1 MEASPTAPAKA
12 KDAPPRTP
20 ERAATSERAASPDV
34 PPNEKVAW
42 LQEKIRATLYAAETP
57 VRTPAAL
64 LRAGAMAVPV
74 VSALLLGLTV
84 PGWETTLRYVAF
96 GLNLL
101 LIPLLAVT
109 LLGAGQRE
117 AAAQQAVLAELR
129 ALLDE
134 LDYTARWATGPF
146 DQRKVDALYL
156 RYQAL
161 AARLR

>member
-1 MEASPTAPAKA
+1 MEASPPAATKV
-12 KDAPPRTP
+12 KDAPTRTP
-20 ERAATSERAASPDV
+20 DRAAAPDV

-57 VRTPAAL
+57 VRNPAAF
-64 LRAGAMAVPV
+64 LRAATVAVPV

-84 PGWETTLRYVAF
+84 PGMEATFRYVAF
-96 GLNLL
+96 GLDLL
-101 LIPLLAVT
+101 LVPLLAVT

-117 AAAQQAVLAELR
+117 AAAQQAVQAELR

-134 LDYTARWATGPF
+134 LDYTARWSTGPF
-146 DQRKVDALYL
+146 DQRKVDALYV